1 MIASPRNRWSCRD
14 AGLDRVPRFIC
25 VETGNCRIL
34 VCTSTYYE
42 RSKAKQRRWPRK
54 EREKTNEEKT
64 KEERFPLVGSFL
76 FLQNPPFY
84 YKQLID
90 IKCVFERDTSNNVG
104 SWRHGPHIM
113 IPDTFFDLCQLHKMF
128 FTVPRVRGE
137 TTAVSGRTLSA
148 RSHSRRHRRLQTK
161 SSVQLNQLQR
171 RGAYRASL
179 LVLYNK

>member
-1 MIASPRNRWSCRD
+1 MAQKRKRENERRANEGGEVSTS
-14 AGLDRVPRFIC
+14 
-25 VETGNCRIL
+25 L
-34 VCTSTYYE
+34 VD
-42 RSKAKQRRWPRK
+42 
-54 EREKTNEEKT
+54 
-64 KEERFPLVGSFL
+64 SFL

-84 YKQLID
+84 YKQLND

-104 SWRHGPHIM
+104 SWRHGPHT

-137 TTAVSGRTLSA
+137 TTAVSGRTLPA
-148 RSHSRRHRRLQTK
+148 RSHSRIHRRLQTK
-161 SSVQLNQLQR
+161 PSVQLNKLQR